1 LSPDRLPCKPF
12 GLPIELQ
19 DKTRLLGEMTWPEVG
34 ERRPTLVVPL
44 GSTEQHG
51 PHLPLDTDARIATE
65 VAQRLAATRVDLVVA
80 PTVAIGASGEH
91 AGFPGTLSVGTAVLE
106 EIAVEIAR
114 SADHFARVVLVNAH
128 GGNSAALRRAVSRLR
143 AESRRVEMVRCAV
156 SGGDA
161 HAGRTESSLMLHLA
175 PHLVRIE
182 RAEAGE
188 TRPWS
193 ELAERIVS
201 GGVVAVSPNGVLG
214 DPAGA
219 TAEEGA
225 RLLDEM
231 VRNALDQL
239 RDTASLPP
247 PEIPADLQG

>member
-91 AGFPGTLSVGTAVLE
+91 AGFPGTLSFGAAVFAEMVLE
-106 EIAVEIAR
+106 IGR
-114 SADHFARVVLVNAH
+114 SADAFAGVVWLNAH
-128 GGNSAALRRAVSRLR
+128 GGNSVALRSADARLR
-143 AESRRVEMVRCAV
+143 AEGRRSMIARC
-156 SGGDA
+156 SFPGGDA
-161 HAGRTESSLMLHLA
+161 HAGRTETSILLA
-175 PHLVRIE
+175 IAPEVVRIE
-182 RAEAGE
+182 LAAPGD
-188 TRPWS
+188 TRPW
-193 ELAERIVS
+193 AEMEAEIVA
-201 GGVVAVSPNGVLG
+201 GGVVAVSPSGVLG
-214 DPAGA
+214 DPTGA
-219 TAEEGA
+219 SAEEGA
-225 RLLDEM
+225 RLVDDLVARLAAE
-231 VRNALDQL
+231 VARW
-239 RDTASLPP
+239 
-247 PEIPADLQG
+247 ADD